1 MRRTP
6 DMLVGLLAIL
16 KAGGAYVPLDPE
28 YPQERLLHMLEDSC
42 AAVLLTEAALQA
54 MLPEALP
61 SQVLLV
67 EEGAE
72 WLAGYP
78 STAPVSRIVAQNLAY
93 VIYTSGSTGK
103 PKGVAI
109 THANLAALI
118 QWSQGV
124 YRDEQLRGVL
134 ASTSICF
141 DLSVW
146 EIFVTLAS
154 GGCLVLADNAL
165 ALSELPAR
173 ERVTLIN
180 TVPSAIA
187 ALQRAGQIP
196 ASVTTI
202 NLAGEP
208 LKQTLVD
215 TLYAGTSVKQVYD
228 LYGPSEDTTYSTFT
242 LRTANGRANIGR
254 PLDNTVAYLLDSQ
267 LQVLPAGLVAELY
280 LAGAGVT
287 RGYLLRPGLTAERF
301 VPDPFAI
308 NGERL
313 YRTGDL
319 VRQGPGDTI
328 EYIGRADHQVK
339 IRGFRI
345 ELSEIE
351 ARLLELPEVR
361 ETVVLAQEGAA
372 GKHLHAYVVASQ
384 SGNLTLVETLR
395 AALANRLPAHMVP
408 SHLHVID
415 ALPLTP
421 NGKLDRKA
429 LMALGGNPTLQRYE
443 APRTDLQWEVATVWQ
458 EVLEVERVGL
468 TDNFF
473 QLGGHSLLA
482 TLVVT
487 RIKERLGDKVPLKE
501 LFEADTLQ
509 AFCTRI
515 EALRV
520 DLSPVQDELAKSLEA
535 LKRLSLDDLEKLIS

>member
-1 MRRTP
+1 
-6 DMLVGLLAIL
+6 
-16 KAGGAYVPLDPE
+16 
-28 YPQERLLHMLEDSC
+28 
-42 AAVLLTEAALQA
+42 
-54 MLPEALP
+54 
-61 SQVLLV
+61 
-67 EEGAE
+67 
-72 WLAGYP
+72 
-78 STAPVSRIVAQNLAY
+78 
-93 VIYTSGSTGK
+93 
-103 PKGVAI
+103 
-109 THANLAALI
+109 
-118 QWSQGV
+118 
-124 YRDEQLRGVL
+124 
-134 ASTSICF
+134 
-141 DLSVW
+141 
-146 EIFVTLAS
+146 
-154 GGCLVLADNAL
+154 
-165 ALSELPAR
+165 
-173 ERVTLIN
+173 
-180 TVPSAIA
+180 
-187 ALQRAGQIP
+187 
-196 ASVTTI
+196 
-202 NLAGEP
+202 
-208 LKQTLVD
+208 
-215 TLYAGTSVKQVYD
+215 
-228 LYGPSEDTTYSTFT
+228 
-242 LRTANGRANIGR
+242 
-254 PLDNTVAYLLDSQ
+254 
-267 LQVLPAGLVAELY
+267 LQVLPAGLAAELY

-301 VPDPFAI
+301 VPDPFAT

-351 ARLLELPEVR
+351 ARLLEQPEVR
-361 ETVVLAQEGAA
+361 EAVVLAQEGAA

-384 SGNLTLVETLR
+384 PGSLSWVESLR